1 MIRWLSLGWL
11 LAAACSTTPTLVGE
25 PVVADALAASDVQ
38 VRIVRLQHVQAEVLE
53 EILIDVLGPRGPGIG
68 ALKVTTKADENAV
81 VLSGPPEQLREALD
95 LIARLDSESAR

>member
-1 MIRWLSLGWL
+1 MIRWLPLGLL

-25 PVVADALAASDVQ
+25 PAIADPLAASDVQ
-38 VRIVRLQHVQAEVLE
+38 VRVVRLEHVQAEVLE
-53 EILIDVLGPRGPGIG
+53 EILIDVLGPRGAGIG
-68 ALKVTTKADENAV
+68 ALKVTTKANENAV